1 MYYLLENIALT
12 YTMASNVGVI
22 ISVAPFFTAILA
34 HIFLKQDE
42 KLRAN
47 FFIGYLIAMAGLLLS
62 EAKISNK

>member
-1 MYYLLENIALT
+1 MKRQAAARRSFRPRAAAGLCGVCMYYLLD
-12 YTMASNVGVI
+12 
-22 ISVAPFFTAILA
+22 

-42 KLRAN
+42 KFRAN